1 MPLMTVVQQPQ
12 RAPELKQGALMIHKA
27 EPPMVVIV
35 DEVLADEQSFFGTDL
50 ECGVRIE
57 YDADQFVPFIGKLTL
72 EQ

>member
-1 MPLMTVVQQPQ
+1 MALLTVVQQPQ
-12 RAPELKQGALMIHKA
+12 RAPELRPGALMIHKA